1 MPPLFHP
8 TPVNGPFDDPGV
20 YVDFLFER
28 RAILFDL
35 GDITPLPP
43 RKVLR
48 ISDIFVS
55 HTHVDHFI
63 GLDRVVRLCL
73 GREKRL
79 RLYGPPGFTDQV
91 AHRLAS
97 YTWNLVESYPTDFTV
112 EATELAP
119 GGGVRTVEFH
129 CRREFVPESESWG
142 HISNSVIL
150 DEETFRV
157 RAAFLDHGTPCLAFA
172 LEEKLHV
179 NVRKNR
185 LEEMGLPTGEWLREL
200 KKAILRGERDDLP
213 FRVWWREGGQVR
225 EKIHPLGEL
234 RERLVGI
241 VPGQRVVY
249 VTDAGLTPENGSRIV
264 ELAREADYLFIETTF
279 LHAEEERARQRSHL
293 TARQA
298 GELAREAGV
307 ARVVPFH
314 FSPKYRGME
323 EMLRTELEEAFFSE
337 KTPETQSN

>member
-8 TPVNGPFDDPGV
+8 SLVNGPFDDPGV

-35 GDITPLPP
+35 GDISPIPP

-63 GLDRVVRLCL
+63 GFDRVVRLCL

-79 RLYGPPGFTDQV
+79 RLFGPPGFTGQV
-91 AHRLAS
+91 AHRLAG

-112 EATELAP
+112 LATELHPDGTA
-119 GGGVRTVEFH
+119 RSLEFH
-129 CRREFVPESESWG
+129 CQREFVPENGQEHRLDDG
-142 HISNSVIL
+142 ILL

-157 RAAFLDHGTPCLAFA
+157 RATFLDHGIPCLAFA
-172 LEEKLHV
+172 LEEKQHV
-179 NVRKNR
+179 NILKSR
-185 LEEMGLPTGEWLREL
+185 LNELGLPTGQWLREL
-200 KKAILRGERDDLP
+200 KTAVLREEPDDRP
-213 FRVWWREGGQVR
+213 FRAWWGEGGVMR
-225 EKIHPLGEL
+225 EQLFPLGEL
-234 RERLVGI
+234 RDSLTRTVR
-241 VPGQRVVY
+241 GQKIVY
-249 VTDAGLTPENGSRIV
+249 VTDVGLNDANAVRIR
-264 ELAREADYLFIETTF
+264 ELAREADWLFIETTF
-279 LHAEEERARQRSHL
+279 LDEEAERARERSHL

-307 ARVVPFH
+307 ARVMPFH

-323 EMLRTELEEAFFSE
+323 EELRREMEEAFRG
-337 KTPETQSN
+337 